1 MSLDFSKMRT
11 AAYGLWSHSNR
22 LFALSGNNALL
33 EFLLDVSLLDIKERD
48 ALISRQYA
56 LVLMCFGRNLKK
68 VVLNTSYAL
77 LVILFQGAPQLTE
90 NYLDSKK
97 VRKAKYL
104 DKLSFD
110 LNLNCPY
117 VQSHPRELLSS
128 LKFASFTIFI
138 LLNLKATHIKN
149 CWYKY
154 FEGCVLWSFM
164 TWRTNEFFTAQL
176 VGNLNIKLKL
186 DAVQFLV
193 GN

>member
-68 VVLNTSYAL
+68 LVLNTSYTL

-104 DKLSFD
+104 GKLSFD
-110 LNLNCPY
+110 LNLNVHMY
-117 VQSHPRELLSS
+117 RVTLES
-128 LKFASFTIFI
+128 LWVLFAFFTTFL

-154 FEGCVLWSFM
+154 FAGCVLWSFM

-186 DAVQFLV
+186 AAVQFLV

>member
-68 VVLNTSYAL
+68 LVLNTSYTL

-110 LNLNCPY
+110 LNLNVHMYRVTLESFWVLFASLLFFSYSILKQHTSKIADTSILKDVCYGLLWPG
-117 VQSHPRELLSS
+117 VQMSS
-128 LKFASFTIFI
+128 LQLSWLGIWT
-138 LLNLKATHIKN
+138 LNWN
-149 CWYKY
+149 
-154 FEGCVLWSFM
+154 
-164 TWRTNEFFTAQL
+164 
-176 VGNLNIKLKL
+176 
-186 DAVQFLV
+186 
-193 GN
+193 

>member
-33 EFLLDVSLLDIKERD
+33 EFLLDVSLLDIRERD

-68 VVLNTSYAL
+68 AVLNTSYTL

-117 VQSHPRELLSS
+117 VQSYPRELLTS
-128 LKFASFTIFI
+128 LCFFTIFL

-149 CWYKY
+149 C
-154 FEGCVLWSFM
+154 
-164 TWRTNEFFTAQL
+164 
-176 VGNLNIKLKL
+176 
-186 DAVQFLV
+186 
-193 GN
+193 

>member
-1 MSLDFSKMRT
+1 MRT

-33 EFLLDVSLLDIKERD
+33 EFLLDVSLVDIKERD

-68 VVLNTSYAL
+68 VVLNTSYTL

-110 LNLNCPY
+110 LNLNVHMY
-117 VQSHPRELLSS
+117 RVTLESS
-128 LKFASFTIFI
+128 
-138 LLNLKATHIKN
+138 
-149 CWYKY
+149 
-154 FEGCVLWSFM
+154 
-164 TWRTNEFFTAQL
+164 
-176 VGNLNIKLKL
+176 
-186 DAVQFLV
+186 
-193 GN
+193 

>member
-68 VVLNTSYAL
+68 VVLNTSYTL

-128 LKFASFTIFI
+128 LCFFTIFL

-154 FEGCVLWSFM
+154 FAGCVIWSIM

-186 DAVQFLV
+186 GAVQFLV

>member
-1 MSLDFSKMRT
+1 MRT

-68 VVLNTSYAL
+68 LVLNTSYTL

-117 VQSHPRELLSS
+117 VQSHARELLSS
-128 LKFASFTIFI
+128 LLFLLLFSYSI
-138 LLNLKATHIKN
+138 LKQHTSKIADTSILQDVCYGL
-149 CWYKY
+149 
-154 FEGCVLWSFM
+154 L
-164 TWRTNEFFTAQL
+164 
-176 VGNLNIKLKL
+176 
-186 DAVQFLV
+186 
-193 GN
+193 

>member
-68 VVLNTSYAL
+68 VVLNTSYTL

-128 LKFASFTIFI
+128 LCFF
-138 LLNLKATHIKN
+138 
-149 CWYKY
+149 YY
-154 FEGCVLWSFM
+154 FYLTQS
-164 TWRTNEFFTAQL
+164 
-176 VGNLNIKLKL
+176 
-186 DAVQFLV
+186 
-193 GN
+193 

>member
-33 EFLLDVSLLDIKERD
+33 EFLLDVSLVDIKERD

-128 LKFASFTIFI
+128 LCFFTIFL

-154 FEGCVLWSFM
+154 FAGCVLWSIM
-164 TWRTNEFFTAQL
+164 TWSTNEFFTAQL

-186 DAVQFLV
+186 AAVQFLV

>member
-68 VVLNTSYAL
+68 LVLNTSYTL

-110 LNLNCPY
+110 LNLNVHMY
-117 VQSHPRELLSS
+117 RVTLESFWVL
-128 LKFASFTIFI
+128 FAFFTTFL

-186 DAVQFLV
+186 AAVQFLV